1 MKCIECNNYVDK
13 ICLLARENVRCINFS
28 QFKER
33 PIVYCQDCKNSD
45 DIKKVCKLGLGV
57 FCKFEAKEN
66 INFTEKLKDVK
77 EKLVQAKK
85 NQEAEEEVLRR
96 LQMLKFVPIEAS
108 EIQSPQIVRMSLQ
121 GYENLT
127 NRVCNQELEIK
138 NLKYAIEDMNSK
150 LLKKN
155 KEINELQAVI
165 KTLGGLL

>member
-1 MKCIECNNYVDK
+1 MKCVDCEHYNLIEMRCEMNK
-13 ICLLARENVRCINFS
+13 MCIGKSGFKKRPSKKLSLAEI
-28 QFKER
+28 
-33 PIVYCQDCKNSD
+33 
-45 DIKKVCKLGLGV
+45 DI
-57 FCKFEAKEN
+57 A
-66 INFTEKLKDVK
+66 

-85 NQEAEEEVLRR
+85 NQEAEITFLRELKALSAQAINATTGYEEG
-96 LQMLKFVPIEAS
+96 LKQAKYIEEFPFNKPS

-138 NLKYAIEDMNSK
+138 NLKSAIEDMNSK